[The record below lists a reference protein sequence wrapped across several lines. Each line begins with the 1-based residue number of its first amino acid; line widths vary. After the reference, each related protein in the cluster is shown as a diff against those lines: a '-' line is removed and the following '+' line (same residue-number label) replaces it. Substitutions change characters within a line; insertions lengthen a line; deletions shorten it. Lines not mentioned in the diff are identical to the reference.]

1 MAGLA
6 NSVRR
11 RAPVET
17 PVTGVKAGD
26 VKMTDD
32 VSAGAQILPHHQP
45 GQNRNYQTTPEP
57 GRGETKRLRLGP
69 EESDQDIDI
78 DSSLIKGGSI
88 IH

>member
-45 GQNRNYQTTPEP
+45 GAEKYSDQS
-57 GRGETKRLRLGP
+57 GRGPTPSKILRLGNR
-69 EESDQDIDI
+69 ESDLDIDI